1 MKRGFDLNA
10 KLQDIFYQ
18 IEISMYKVKQDIH
31 VIQYASEANDTI
43 NDWLYVTYI
52 IDHQNTLLL
61 FNYFKVMSCT

>member
-31 VIQYASEANDTI
+31 VIEYTSEANDTI
-43 NDWLYVTYI
+43 GCM
-52 IDHQNTLLL
+52 L
-61 FNYFKVMSCT
+61 FIS